1 MSFGI
6 PFFSLGFL
14 ARFIVAF
21 IIIAYLYSK
30 NKTEPAIR
38 KGFVLLIALGAAVI
52 VLEIIAVAVFMITGG
67 AAFLG
72 KAIGNFHH
80 YF

>member
-21 IIIAYLYSK
+21 IIIANLYSK

-38 KGFVLLIALGAAVI
+38 KGVVLLIALGAAVI

-72 KAIGNFHH
+72 NAIGNFHH

>member
-6 PFFSLGFL
+6 TFFSLGFL

-52 VLEIIAVAVFMITGG
+52 VLQIIFFTLFFITGG

-72 KAIGNFHH
+72 NALGNFHH

>member
-30 NKTEPAIR
+30 NNTEPAIR
-38 KGFVLLIALGAAVI
+38 KGYVLLIALGAAVI
-52 VLEIIAVAVFMITGG
+52 VREIFAVAVFMSTGG

-72 KAIGNFHH
+72 NAIGNFHH